1 MPALESIR
9 LRGVRQNN
17 LKGFD
22 LDIPLG
28 RYVVVTGLSGAGKS
42 SLVFETLH
50 AEGQRRY
57 VETFSAYTR
66 QFLELLAKPQVDSI
80 ENIRPSIAIEQS
92 NTVKTSR
99 STVGTMTELCDYFKV
114 WFSHVASCYDPET
127 GERVDDDNPQ
137 TIWAKSAAQFAGRT
151 VLVVFAVTRPANM
164 QWREI
169 LENLQGQSYQR
180 VLIPDSTGACTLHRV
195 DELLEARSDAPART
209 DSTVPRSDARER
221 IDSSAPGGAARK
233 RIDRSAARKSHNAA
247 VASGGA
253 ARESG
258 DPLAS
263 ASTPAV
269 GASYCDTLLANATT
283 LFVIQDRIAIAADA
297 KPRFTEA
304 VETAL
309 HFGQG
314 EVRLFCEAVSGSD
327 ARERADAG
335 TDRVAATTESDLLSA
350 QACGAARPPVE
361 TSTPDSAATPAP
373 NPQSTIRIPQFREL
387 GHYSRG
393 LHSPK
398 TGRLFRPATPAMFSF
413 NSPLGACPKCRGFG
427 RIIAIDYRLA
437 IPDETLS
444 IDDGAIKCWEG
455 EVFGESKRD
464 LLGFAKKK
472 KLPTHIPFCELT
484 PEQRAY
490 VIDGEPGYGENG
502 VEWPA
507 AWYGLKGFFR
517 YLEARTYKMHYRVFL
532 SRYRSYD
539 LCPDCH
545 GTRLQPEALCWKWR
559 NRALPE
565 LYQLP
570 VSELLALLEKQA
582 AALSRGETRGR
593 FDSACGAARQSGDP
607 LGSASTPAVGA
618 SSCDAHPL
626 SVHGSPTPTPA
637 PIPQSAIRNPHSS
650 DIALDAILTRLRY
663 LEQVGLG
670 YLTLDRQSRTLSGG
684 EVERVNLTSCLGSSL
699 VDTLF
704 VLDEPSVGL
713 HPRDIDRLVGI
724 IRTLTDAGNTVV
736 VVEHDE
742 SMIRAADHVIEI
754 GPEPGAGGGHVVFQG
769 AVPALL
775 ASRAAITGAYLS
787 GRKFIPVPAR
797 RRVVDGATPRLSF
810 SGVSKHN
817 LHDLAVSLP
826 LGRFVALSGVSGSG
840 KSTLLDHVIYQGL
853 LAARRQFAEDPATI
867 GAIHG
872 IEQLGEIVL
881 VAQSPLSRT
890 PRSNAALY
898 SEAWDAIRTLFAS
911 TEAAR
916 EAGFSAS
923 SFSFNAGDGRCDH
936 CQGLGYEAVEMQFLS
951 DVYVPCPICEGRRFK
966 PEILACTWN
975 GRSVADVLALTVRQA
990 LDFFAGQPAIRS
1002 RLQPLDTVGLGYIAL
1017 GQPLNTLSG
1026 GESQRL
1032 KLVKYLG
1039 TFTGSAVPIRS
1050 ETRESFDSDSS
1061 SSAAAV
1067 CDAARTSGDST
1078 PGTCHV
1084 IRDKASTA
1092 SDTTCSAPSANPQSA
1107 FRDPQSSA
1115 LLLLD
1120 EPTTG
1125 LHRHDVGRLLSVL
1138 HALVDRGHSVVVI
1151 EHNTDVLKN
1160 ADWLIEV
1167 GPEGGAAGGR
1177 IVAEGTPEQVALTR
1191 TATAPYLRAALAGPT
1206 VADPLALAAEP
1217 SLPSFSSIPSV
1228 ATCPTT
1234 TAPTPPHS
1242 LQILG
1247 ARENNLRNLSLSI
1260 ALRSLT
1266 VVTGVSG
1273 SGKSTLAFDIVFAE
1287 GQRRFMESMSP
1298 YARQFVEQLPRPAVD
1313 RVTGIPPTVAI
1324 EQRLTR
1330 GGRKS
1335 TVATITEVAQYLRL
1349 LYAKLGI
1356 QHHPVTGNPVRALT
1370 TAELEKHFL
1379 ATLATPT
1386 AKKAKHLYLCAPL
1399 VRGRKGHHQPIA
1411 DWIRDHGYPLMRAD
1425 GRLLLVE
1432 NFSKLDRFKEHNV
1445 EVVIADLKNLAP
1457 TATPPARP
1465 RSSTSSTKSRSST
1478 PSTPAPTSALRTPT
1492 SALGEALRLGH
1503 GTCFLLLPD
1512 GKIVSW
1518 FSTTRTDS
1526 ATGETFPE
1534 LDPKD
1539 FSFASPKG
1547 WCPVCRGH
1555 GRLAPWM
1562 LKADKDDE
1570 ETPPE
1575 IAELA
1580 HLFEDDDSGAQFH
1593 TCPECGGTR
1602 LNRIA
1607 RSVKLY
1613 FKHGPALS
1621 LPELLHR
1628 TPSQLLAAL
1637 RDLELDARG
1646 KLIVRDIVPQI
1657 EERLKFMDEVGL
1669 AYLELERSA
1678 DTLSGGEAQ
1687 RIRLA
1692 SQLGSN
1698 LSGVLYVLDEPSI
1711 GLHPRDNDRLIATM
1725 ERLRAKGN
1733 TLLVVEHDD
1742 VVMDHADRILDL
1754 GPGAGRHGGQ
1764 LLADDTPANL
1774 RKNKNSLT
1782 GLYLDQGIPHPIR
1795 GEYRN
1800 VSEGRANRP
1809 GEPKPTTKPRAKSTS
1824 APSTSAQSA
1833 VRNPQ
1838 SAIEPTSWLA
1848 LTGARLRNLQNLDLR
1863 LPLGRLIMVAGPSG
1877 AGKSTLFRDLLH
1889 PAVAC
1894 AIQQQKSKLTGRD
1907 FLKLAPKCT
1916 HEVSLSP
1923 AAEYA
1928 APPPAPARAAAGS
1941 SRHSSAV
1948 PSIPSVSSLPFDQLT
1963 GAAVFKS
1970 VIEVDQSPIGHPP
1983 RSTPATYLG
1992 VFDLI
1997 RQFLATVPES
2007 KIRGYTAGRF
2017 SFNTSGGRCE
2027 TCSGAGRVKIEMN
2040 FMPDTFVTCEA
2051 CGGRRYNP
2059 ETLEI
2064 AWKGKNVADIL
2075 EMTFEEAR
2083 DFFDFHN
2090 QLRDVCALMC
2100 ETGLGYLTLGQ
2111 SSPTLSGGEAQR
2123 LKLVTELSRGLQSYK
2138 ERQRGETPRN
2148 LYILEEPTIGLH
2160 LSDCEKLIHLLH
2172 RLVDQGHTVVVIEH
2186 HLDLLAEADWIVEL
2200 GPDGG
2205 PAGGQLIYQGP
2216 VAGLAKIKRSPT
2228 APYLREKLAI

>member
-1 MPALESIR
+1 MPALETIR

-99 STVGTMTELCDYFKV
+99 STVGTMTELTDYFKV
-114 WFSHVASCYDPET
+114 WFSHHAACYDPET
-127 GERVDDDNPQ
+127 GERVEDDNPQ
-137 TIWAKSAAQFAGRT
+137 TIWAKAATQFAAAT
-151 VLVVFAVTRPANM
+151 VLVAFRVARPENLE
-164 QWREI
+164 WREI
-169 LENLQGQSYQR
+169 LQNLQGQSYQR
-180 VLIPDSTGACTLHRV
+180 VLVPDVDGACALHRI
-195 DELLEARSDAPART
+195 DDLLAEEA
-209 DSTVPRSDARER
+209 PRNGTRER
-221 IDSSAPGGAARK
+221 F
-233 RIDRSAARKSHNAA
+233 
-247 VASGGA
+247 
-253 ARESG
+253 
-258 DPLAS
+258 AS
-263 ASTPAV
+263 ALPASTA
-269 GASYCDTLLANATT
+269 A
-283 LFVIQDRIAIAADA
+283 LFVVQDRIVLDA
-297 KPRFTEA
+297 NAKVRFTEA

-314 EVRLFCEAVSGSD
+314 EVRLFGDLGPDHHSSD
-327 ARERADAG
+327 
-335 TDRVAATTESDLLSA
+335 SSSLSPLA
-350 QACGAARPPVE
+350 SRL
-361 TSTPDSAATPAP
+361 
-373 NPQSTIRIPQFREL
+373 FREL

-398 TGRLFRPATPAMFSF
+398 TGRRFRPAAPAMFSF
-413 NSPLGACPKCRGFG
+413 NSPIGACPKCRGFG
-427 RIIAIDYRLA
+427 RVIDIDYRLA

-455 EVFGESKRD
+455 EVFSESKRD

-484 PEQRAY
+484 PAQRTY
-490 VIDGEPGYGENG
+490 VIEGEPGYGENG

-532 SRYRSYD
+532 ARYRSYN
-539 LCPDCH
+539 LCPECH
-545 GTRLQPEALCWKWR
+545 GTRLQAEALCWKWE
-559 NRALPE
+559 NRTLPE

-570 VSELLALLEKQA
+570 VSELLALLSPLA
-582 AALSRGETRGR
+582 SRLSPGG
-593 FDSACGAARQSGDP
+593 
-607 LGSASTPAVGA
+607 
-618 SSCDAHPL
+618 PL
-626 SVHGSPTPTPA
+626 SGPP
-637 PIPQSAIRNPHSS
+637 
-650 DIALDAILTRLRY
+650 DLALDAILSRLRY

-713 HPRDIDRLVGI
+713 HPRDIDRLIGI
-724 IRTLTDAGNTVV
+724 IRSLTDAGNTVV

-754 GPEPGAGGGHVVFQG
+754 GPEPGAAGGHVVFQG
-769 AVPALL
+769 DLPALL
-775 ASRAAITGAYLS
+775 ASSAAITGDYLS
-787 GRKFIPVPAR
+787 GRKFISVPPR
-797 RRVVDGATPRLSF
+797 RRPVGAATPRLAF
-810 SGVSKHN
+810 SGVAKHN
-817 LHDLAVSLP
+817 LRNVSFSLP

-840 KSTLLDHVIYQGL
+840 KSTLLDHVIHQGL

-867 GAIHG
+867 GSIHG
-872 IEQLGEIVL
+872 AEHLGEIVL
-881 VAQSPLSRT
+881 VDQSPLSRT

-898 SEAWDAIRTLFAS
+898 ADAWDGIRNLFAA
-911 TEAAR
+911 TDTAR
-916 EAGFSAS
+916 EAGYSAS

-936 CQGLGYEAVEMQFLS
+936 CSGLGYEAVEMQFLS

-966 PEILACTWN
+966 PEILACKWN
-975 GRSVADVLALTVRQA
+975 GSSVADILALTVRQA
-990 LDFFAGQPAIRS
+990 IDFFAGQPAIRS
-1002 RLQPLDTVGLGYIAL
+1002 RLQPLDTVGLGYITL

-1039 TFTGSAVPIRS
+1039 TFTTPSEPSFRS
-1050 ETRESFDSDSS
+1050 GTRESF
-1061 SSAAAV
+1061 AAPA
-1067 CDAARTSGDST
+1067 
-1078 PGTCHV
+1078 
-1084 IRDKASTA
+1084 
-1092 SDTTCSAPSANPQSA
+1092 SANPQSP
-1107 FRDPQSSA
+1107 RCA

-1138 HALVDRGHSVVVI
+1138 HALVDQGHSVVVI

-1160 ADWLIEV
+1160 ADWLLEV

-1191 TATAPYLRAALAGPT
+1191 TATAPYLRAALGCGSRNAECG
-1206 VADPLALAAEP
+1206 LLAAEP
-1217 SLPSFSSIPSV
+1217 EQAPFVQSASPNRKSKIENWKPLTLSVIPQS
-1228 ATCPTT
+1228 AFRNPQS
-1234 TAPTPPHS
+1234 HS
-1242 LQILG
+1242 LQIIG

-1324 EQRLTR
+1324 EQRITR

-1349 LYAKLGI
+1349 LYAKLGV
-1356 QHHPVTGNPVRALT
+1356 QHHPVTGNPVHAFT
-1370 TAELEKHFL
+1370 AAELEKHFL
-1379 ATLATPT
+1379 AALVTPA

-1411 DWIRDHGYPLMRAD
+1411 DWIRDHGYTHLRAD

-1432 NFSKLDRFKEHNV
+1432 NFAKLDRFKEHNV
-1445 EVVIADLKNLAP
+1445 EVVVADLKDLAP
-1457 TATPPARP
+1457 ATSAPAHP
-1465 RSSTSSTKSRSST
+1465 RSSTRSTKSRSSSQS
-1478 PSTPAPTSALRTPT
+1478 STTSAPLASRLTPLA
-1492 SALGEALRLGH
+1492 SLAEALRLGK
-1503 GTCFLLLPD
+1503 GTCFLLLPS
-1512 GKIVSW
+1512 GEIVSW

-1526 ATGETFPE
+1526 ASGETFPV

-1539 FSFASPKG
+1539 FSFNSPKG

-1562 LKADKDDE
+1562 IKTDPDDD
-1570 ETPPE
+1570 TPPE

-1580 HLFEDDDSGAQFH
+1580 HLFDEDTGAHFH

-1602 LNRIA
+1602 LNRISRA
-1607 RSVKLY
+1607 VHLY
-1613 FKHGPALS
+1613 FRHGPTLS
-1621 LPELLHR
+1621 LPALLAL
-1628 TPSQLLAAL
+1628 TPSQLLATL

-1646 KLIVRDIVPQI
+1646 KLIVRDIIPQI

-1669 AYLELERSA
+1669 AYLALERSA

-1711 GLHPRDNDRLIATM
+1711 GLHPRDNDRLIATL

-1742 VVMDHADRILDL
+1742 VVMAHADRIIDL
-1754 GPGAGRHGGQ
+1754 GPGAGRHGGE

-1782 GLYLDQGIPHPIR
+1782 GLYLDKGIPHPIR
-1795 GEYRN
+1795 GEYRDT
-1800 VSEGRANRP
+1800 SGGRANRP
-1809 GEPKPTTKPRAKSTS
+1809 GEPKSTAKSRAKSVL
-1824 APSTSAQSA
+1824 SAQSKIQ
-1833 VRNPQ
+1833 NPK
-1838 SAIEPTSWLA
+1838 SGIAPLSWLE
-1848 LTGARLRNLQNLDLR
+1848 LTGARLRNLQNISLR

-1889 PAVAC
+1889 PAAAC
-1894 AIQQQKSKLTGRD
+1894 AIQQKKTKLTGRD

-1916 HEVSLSP
+1916 HEVSLSA
-1923 AAEYA
+1923 AAEFSPVA
-1928 APPPAPARAAAGS
+1928 CPPSSVLRPPSPAPFDLLT
-1941 SRHSSAV
+1941 SA
-1948 PSIPSVSSLPFDQLT
+1948 T
-1963 GAAVFKS
+1963 VFKTI
-1970 VIEVDQSPIGHPP
+1970 VEVDQSPIGHTP

-1992 VFDLI
+1992 VFDLV
-1997 RQFLATVPES
+1997 RQFLATIPEA

-2017 SFNTSGGRCE
+2017 SFNVAGGRCE
-2027 TCSGAGRVKIEMN
+2027 TCAGAGRVKLEMN

-2051 CGGRRYNP
+2051 CGGRRYGP
-2059 ETLEI
+2059 EVLEI
-2064 AWKGKNVADIL
+2064 QWKGKNVADLL

-2083 DFFDFHN
+2083 DFFDFHS
-2090 QLRDVCALMC
+2090 QLREVCALMC

-2138 ERQRGETPRN
+2138 ERQRGESPRN

-2186 HLDLLAEADWIVEL
+2186 HLDLLAEADWLIEL

-2205 PAGGQLIYQGP
+2205 PAGGQLLYQGP
-2216 VAGLAKIKRSPT
+2216 VAGLAKLKRSPT
-2228 APYLREKLAI
+2228 APYLRRTLER